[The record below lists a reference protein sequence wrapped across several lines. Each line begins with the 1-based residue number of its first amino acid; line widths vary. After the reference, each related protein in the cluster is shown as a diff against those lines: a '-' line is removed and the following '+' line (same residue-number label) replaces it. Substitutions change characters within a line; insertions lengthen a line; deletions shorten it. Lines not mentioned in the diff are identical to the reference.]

1 LAKRRGRSP
10 TVNPAIGRTVYSDYA
25 YPVIRINSTSHAREP
40 ASAQTRCRTNRFYRI
55 LVVDDDL
62 GIRKSNSELLISSGY
77 QVDAA
82 EDGAAGWDALRV
94 RNYDLLI
101 TDNNM
106 PKVSGVE
113 LVKKVRSARMA
124 LPVILAS
131 GARPANEKEL
141 QLSAMLLKPF
151 TADELLGIVK
161 RVLRVTSMSQS
172 RAGHCQSPKPSPC
185 SW

>member
-1 LAKRRGRSP
+1 MIK
-10 TVNPAIGRTVYSDYA
+10 VNR
-25 YPVIRINSTSHAREP
+25 TSHAREP
-40 ASAQTRCRTNRFYRI
+40 ASAQTRCRSNRSCRI
-55 LVVDDDL
+55 LVVDDDV
-62 GIRKSNSELLISSGY
+62 GIRESNSELLISCGY

-82 EDGAAGWDALRV
+82 EDGAAGWDALHV
-94 RNYDLLI
+94 RSYDLLI

-131 GARPANEKEL
+131 GARPANEMEL

-151 TADELLGIVK
+151 TADELLGMVK
-161 RVLRVTSMSQS
+161 RVLRVTGMPQS
-172 RAGHCQSPKPSPC
+172 RASHHRSHDRAVGKWPC
-185 SW
+185 TSALVPVHRTLYRGNPQ